1 MVRCT
6 NDGEGFE
13 GTNEKQKR
21 ATIRNV
27 DGLRRPCCR
36 QGLDSQQYM
45 CFIHLCASKYTV
57 TELNL
62 SRCSIKCSLTWFG
75 LFEILIKLSTPLI
88 FLYPRTCRGS
98 SESVTNELDTSG
110 KEGYLPCFK
119 MFFSHICSSLSHEVK
134 QKTLYSQLVF
144 NISALRKIVLSED
157 TAFKWW

>member
-13 GTNEKQKR
+13 GINEKQKR
-21 ATIRNV
+21 ATIRNI

-36 QGLDSQQYM
+36 HLDSRQYL

-62 SRCSIKCSLTWFG
+62 SRCSIKYSLTWFA

-98 SESVTNELDTSG
+98 SESVASELDTSG
-110 KEGYLPCFK
+110 KGGYLLCFK
-119 MFFSHICSSLSHEVK
+119 MFFL
-134 QKTLYSQLVF
+134 
-144 NISALRKIVLSED
+144 ISVHPCLMKSNKKLCIPGY
-157 TAFKWW
+157 